1 MGITAS
7 AIRAGR
13 AFVELSLEKTKFVR
27 DLRKLQNSLR
37 STGNY
42 LKGLGNDMMLLG
54 GTGTLPFA
62 GALKM
67 FADFDDKMRTLKA
80 VTGATD
86 AQMAYLR
93 AQTKELGATT
103 AFTASQ
109 VGDASV
115 TLARMGLGVNGVKN
129 GLKPMLNLTRATGTE
144 THRVGEAAQFAASTL
159 GQYDLEASKFA
170 DICDVM
176 AYAANHSAMDI
187 FDMGEAMKIAGPS
200 AKTVN
205 EDIRDTAASLMLLA
219 NAGVRGSLAGTSLRK
234 IYQSLAAQS
243 GNVEGLTKEQIAE
256 GVAGQEQLRQMGISI
271 VDPKTG
277 NLRKAADI
285 MAEMAEKVKDMAN
298 GEKINFATDIFD
310 LRGSLGALTM
320 LQNPWDLK
328 KFRQE
333 LNSVAGYAQKAAD
346 EIESGPGGMLR
357 LLRSQFEDIAIS
369 IGEAVY
375 SVIEPFK
382 DNLKIIAMVIKKII
396 TSNQALIGNIALVL
410 SGTFALG
417 VALVAIGVYFKI
429 LAAGI
434 GLVIGAMK
442 TLHFVLALPVR
453 TILKIVDTI
462 KKLKKAI
469 HDIGNAI
476 SSFLQIAQDMYSSLR
491 SVGETAVN
499 VFKKIPSPL
508 FLGKAA
514 VSALRGAVLGF
525 GVTLVALERALQVLQ
540 LGMFQ
545 MYTAL
550 GMLRGAG
557 TACASSF
564 AAFRAALMSNII
576 VIKATALATSLY
588 SSATAFCAGI
598 VTAATTAFATS
609 SSVIA
614 SIKASMLAAYASV
627 KSFSIATYA
636 SSVATKV
643 LTAAITAAR
652 AVWTGIAAAVASVT
666 AAIKGFSITSFA
678 AATAQKI
685 LYGAMVVNK
694 TVISG
699 IRSAIIML
707 KGAYTSLS
715 TATTAAALAVK
726 LAFGAK
732 ILLGVAVVAAAIA
745 VVAAN
750 FETVKK
756 VAGSFGEWIGG
767 VFKKMWSAVST
778 WASKIFAI
786 VKDSFGW
793 IKDAVMS
800 GDLEGAWK
808 MTLATLVAVFYEAV
822 APIRQLWGSFCSFF
836 MSAWSVTKAAVLQGI
851 NYLAYGALESFYA
864 MSDGIMN
871 TWDSLW
877 NGVLKKFDD
886 VLYNAQIA
894 WVKFKGMFD
903 KNINVGFEVS
913 KIENERN
920 KQRAKRDQQLSNAVS
935 ARQERQKQLADM
947 KAQDQKIIDENKQK
961 DLENAQKI
969 KTDTAV
975 AIERDRQS
983 SEDSIA
989 DAKKFINLGKVA
1001 NDAEK
1006 KLKDFFDNSQERYR
1020 LHEMSGD
1027 QRTLSHL
1034 ATLEKMKNE
1043 NPKQAESFLR
1053 VYADR
1058 IAKQKEVIQEEF
1070 DKALEEAKSDRNIT
1084 AEETKKLQGIAMRFG
1099 KASELE
1105 SRYKQMLENS
1115 ASTVKSQVGMATGD
1129 TKTLGA
1135 WSASALGRMW
1145 GGAGSPAERT
1155 ARATERQNKLM
1166 EKNNS
1171 YLAEMKDGITYA

>member
-54 GTGTLPFA
+54 GTGVLPFA

-67 FADFDDKMRTLKA
+67 FSDFDDKMRTLKA

-86 AQMAYLR
+86 AQMASLR

-187 FDMGEAMKIAGPS
+187 FDMGEAIKIAGPS

-243 GNVEGLTKEQIAE
+243 GKVEGLSKEQIAE

-320 LQNPWDLK
+320 LKNPWDLK

-333 LNSVAGYAQKAAD
+333 LNSVTGYAQKAAE
-346 EIESGPGGMLR
+346 EIENGPGGMLR

-382 DNLKIIAMVIKKII
+382 DNLKTIASVIKNIVTLNKG
-396 TSNQALIGNIALVL
+396 LIGNIALVL
-410 SGTFALG
+410 AGTFALG
-417 VALVAIGVYFKI
+417 VVLIAVGIYFKLLAASIGVAIGVMKTFTFVVTLPGRAISAISDGLNNLQKAI
-429 LAAGI
+429 SALSAAGSF
-434 GLVIGAMK
+434 A
-442 TLHFVLALPVR
+442 FN
-453 TILKIVDTI
+453 IL
-462 KKLKKAI
+462 
-469 HDIGNAI
+469 N
-476 SSFLQIAQDMYSSLR
+476 
-491 SVGETAVN
+491 
-499 VFKKIPSPL
+499 KIPTPL
-508 FLGKAA
+508 FVGKAA
-514 VSALRGAVLGF
+514 IGVFRGAVAGLGISMIALERGLQF
-525 GVTLVALERALQVLQ
+525 LRLGLYKLFYSLNAVKSTGVVFQKSLLLLSAGAKSATGAITLYRGGLVALRSSAITFSASMKTMQLAVKSYAITLASCNAIQRYVATSSVMLKQVMTTLLSVVQ
-540 LGMFQ
+540 SGSTVFFVFRKAVTSISIVTYGASASLLAVKNVFLSIVAVSS
-545 MYTAL
+545 TA
-550 GMLRGAG
+550 
-557 TACASSF
+557 S
-564 AAFRAALMSNII
+564 
-576 VIKATALATSLY
+576 TALAVYRGSVMSCSAATLAFRSVVNGTLTVFRTFPIVAKAAAV
-588 SSATAFCAGI
+588 STAAVSVAIRAATGTIVALKAVFGTLAVVINSATASL
-598 VTAATTAFATS
+598 VVYKSVSLLTA
-609 SSVIA
+609 I
-614 SIKASMLAAYASV
+614 
-627 KSFSIATYA
+627 
-636 SSVATKV
+636 ATKV
-643 LTAAITAAR
+643 LTAAMLLNKAIIIKLQALIGFLKLSYAALAASATAA
-652 AVWTGIAAAVASVT
+652 GIAMNIALGAKLILAVGAVIAVIWALCKIFKELGTILASLGNLMKQAFSGMLQSVKEWGGKVASV
-666 AAIKGFSITSFA
+666 
-678 AATAQKI
+678 
-685 LYGAMVVNK
+685 
-694 TVISG
+694 
-699 IRSAIIML
+699 
-707 KGAYTSLS
+707 
-715 TATTAAALAVK
+715 VK
-726 LAFGAK
+726 QTFG
-732 ILLGVAVVAAAIA
+732 L
-745 VVAAN
+745 
-750 FETVKK
+750 
-756 VAGSFGEWIGG
+756 
-767 VFKKMWSAVST
+767 
-778 WASKIFAI
+778 
-786 VKDSFGW
+786 
-793 IKDAVMS
+793 
-800 GDLEGAWK
+800 
-808 MTLATLVAVFYEAV
+808 FYEAMLSGDM
-822 APIRQLWGSFCSFF
+822 AAAMKIA
-836 MSAWSVTKAAVLQGI
+836 MSGLYLAFLQGI
-851 NYLAYGALESFYA
+851 EP
-864 MSDGIMN
+864 IRKE
-871 TWDSLW
+871 WE
-877 NGVLKKFDD
+877 
-886 VLYNAQIA
+886 
-894 WVKFKGMFD
+894 KFKEGLHILQYIDYKGGAVFRFLVDMQGGIQQWKDVD
-903 KNINVGFEVS
+903 KWNQAH
-913 KIENERN
+913 KNEKAKKRAEQQNSGLEDGYTKEIRHARAQMLEAEKFFRDGQEAN
-920 KQRAKRDQQLSNAVS
+920 K
-935 ARQERQKQLADM
+935 
-947 KAQDQKIIDENKQK
+947 KAQ
-961 DLENAQKI
+961 
-969 KTDTAV
+969 
-975 AIERDRQS
+975 
-983 SEDSIA
+983 
-989 DAKKFINLGKVA
+989 
-1001 NDAEK
+1001 

-1084 AEETKKLQGIAMRFG
+1084 AEETQKLQGIAMRFG